1 MGEHV
6 CAYAG
11 DDIGPDIEFTA
22 GGKHCSGRRE
32 AQTHLH
38 FNFRS
43 DGDTCAIV
51 GDDPELVS
59 SQKIGV
65 DQVNVLTKQAL
76 LCKALHGLRP
86 WSMLGASDVDEARR
100 PSSRAN
106 RISASAVPGAKSVP
120 RIASAIVTNASL
132 EAKRSL
138 RIRLASAGCG
148 SLVPKRVIG
157 VPYANIARIPD
168 S

>member
-1 MGEHV
+1 MASRLMEGIVRKRPLSLNEKAHLGEHV
-6 CAYAG
+6 GAHAG

-22 GGKHCSGRRE
+22 SGKHCSGRRE

-59 SQKIGV
+59 SQKISV

-86 WSMLGASDVDEARR
+86 WSMLGASDVERGQKAEFASESDIRFRRARR
-100 PSSRAN
+100 EVSTAN
-106 RISASAVPGAKSVP
+106 SERHRHQCV
-120 RIASAIVTNASL
+120 
-132 EAKRSL
+132 
-138 RIRLASAGCG
+138 AG
-148 SLVPKRVIG
+148 S
-157 VPYANIARIPD
+157 
-168 S
+168 